1 MSDILGFTS
10 IAFVSTLTL
19 IAGLLRPNI
28 FRILFIALILRI
40 VVMLIGH
47 YLVDLP
53 SSTADARSFERYAW
67 SLAQSGFFNVMN
79 NYTGP
84 DSKFISWLIAIPYSL
99 FGRSVLMAQ
108 SISLIFGMGS
118 IYLGWKTAK
127 IIWDVQIANKVAWA
141 IALFPSLILYSVLV
155 LREVYISFFL
165 LVALYGVVSWIKNN
179 DYKSLILIILGFFAA
194 TFFHGAMLVGA
205 LTFLTIIGVMSF
217 ISFLKLLFKYR
228 IKMKILMVFLIFV
241 ILSSIYLSGKI
252 TVTYL
257 GSFESVSKI
266 DNLLLK
272 TDNSTRG
279 EASYPE
285 WTKVHSFNELFYKGP
300 IRSLYFVF
308 SPFPWDVKKPYHLIG
323 LLDAFLYMYLVFLI
337 FQNRKIIWKDPALRV
352 LLIILLS
359 YLIVFG
365 VGVGNFG
372 TGIRHRTKFTIIFI
386 LLAAPLIKKLIFIKK
401 NKKKE

>member
-84 DSKFISWLIAIPYSL
+84 DAKFISWLIAIPYSL

-108 SISLIFGMGS
+108 SISLIFGMSS

-179 DYKSLILIILGFFAA
+179 DFKSLILIFLGFFAA

-228 IKMKILMVFLIFV
+228 IKMKNLMVFLIFV

-257 GSFESVSKI
+257 DSFESVSKI

-279 EASYPE
+279 EATYPE

-337 FQNRKIIWKDPALRV
+337 FQNRKIILKDPALRV

-386 LLAAPLIKKLIFIKK
+386 LLAAPLIKRLIFKK

>member
-84 DSKFISWLIAIPYSL
+84 NAKFISWLIAIPYSL

-108 SISLIFGMGS
+108 SISLIFGMSS

-179 DYKSLILIILGFFAA
+179 DFKSLILIFLGFFAA

-205 LTFLTIIGVMSF
+205 LTFLTIIGAMSF

-228 IKMKILMVFLIFV
+228 IKMKNLMVFLIFV

-252 TVTYL
+252 TVSYL
-257 GSFESVSKI
+257 GSFESISKI

-272 TDNSTRG
+272 TNNSTRG

-285 WTKVHSFNELFYKGP
+285 WTMIHSFNELFYKGP

-386 LLAAPLIKKLIFIKK
+386 LLAAPLIKRLIFKK

>member
-10 IAFVSTLTL
+10 ITFVFTLTL

-108 SISLIFGMGS
+108 SISLIFGMSS

-179 DYKSLILIILGFFAA
+179 DFKSLILIFLGFFAA

-228 IKMKILMVFLIFV
+228 IKMKNLKVFLIFV

-272 TDNSTRG
+272 ADNSTRG

-386 LLAAPLIKKLIFIKK
+386 LLAAPLIKRLIFKK

>member
-10 IAFVSTLTL
+10 ITFVFTLTL

-108 SISLIFGMGS
+108 SISLIFGMSS

-179 DYKSLILIILGFFAA
+179 DFKSLILIFLGFFAA

-228 IKMKILMVFLIFV
+228 IKMKNLMVFLIFV

-386 LLAAPLIKKLIFIKK
+386 LLAAPLIKRLIFKK

>member
-10 IAFVSTLTL
+10 ITFVFTLTL

-108 SISLIFGMGS
+108 SISLIFGMSS

-179 DYKSLILIILGFFAA
+179 DFKSLILIFLGFFAA

-228 IKMKILMVFLIFV
+228 IKMKNLKVFLIFV

-386 LLAAPLIKKLIFIKK
+386 LLAAPLIKRLIFKK

>member
-1 MSDILGFTS
+1 MSDLLGFTS

-19 IAGLLRPNI
+19 IVGLLQPNI
-28 FRILFIALILRI
+28 FRILFVALILRI

-84 DSKFISWLIAIPYSL
+84 DAKFISWLIAIPYSL

-108 SISLIFGMGS
+108 SISLIFGMSS

-179 DYKSLILIILGFFAA
+179 DFKSLILIFLGFFAA

-228 IKMKILMVFLIFV
+228 IKMKNLMVFLIFV

-257 GSFESVSKI
+257 DSFESVSKI

-279 EASYPE
+279 EATYPE

-337 FQNRKIIWKDPALRV
+337 FQNRKIILKDPALRV

-386 LLAAPLIKKLIFIKK
+386 LLAAPLIKRLIFKK

>member
-10 IAFVSTLTL
+10 ITFVFTLTL

-108 SISLIFGMGS
+108 SISLIFGMSS

-179 DYKSLILIILGFFAA
+179 DFKSLILIFLGFFAA

-228 IKMKILMVFLIFV
+228 IKMKNLMVFLIFV

-272 TDNSTRG
+272 ADNSTRG

-386 LLAAPLIKKLIFIKK
+386 LLAAPLIKRLIFKK

>member
-10 IAFVSTLTL
+10 ITFVFTLTL

-84 DSKFISWLIAIPYSL
+84 NAKFISWLIAIPYSL

-108 SISLIFGMGS
+108 SISLIFGMSS

-179 DYKSLILIILGFFAA
+179 DFKSLILIFLGFFAA

-228 IKMKILMVFLIFV
+228 IKMKNLMVFLIFV

-252 TVTYL
+252 TVSYL
-257 GSFESVSKI
+257 GSFESISKI

-272 TDNSTRG
+272 TNNSTRG

-285 WTKVHSFNELFYKGP
+285 WTMIHSFNELFYKGP

-386 LLAAPLIKKLIFIKK
+386 LLAAPLIKRLIFKK